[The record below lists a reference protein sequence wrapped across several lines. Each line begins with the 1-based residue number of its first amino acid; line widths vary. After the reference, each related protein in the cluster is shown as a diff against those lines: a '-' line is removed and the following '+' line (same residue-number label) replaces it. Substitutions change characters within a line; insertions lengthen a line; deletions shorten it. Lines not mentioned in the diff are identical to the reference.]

1 MTTQP
6 LDDTV
11 TILHSAASPA
21 RVLVADDHK
30 HVLEALR
37 LLLKTNRVAVRAV
50 SSPAAVL
57 TALRERAHE
66 PFDLLL
72 MDLNYARDTTSGEEG
87 IELLAR
93 VRAIDPDLPI
103 VVMTAWSSVP
113 LAVTTM
119 REGAADF
126 VEKPWDNARLL
137 STVRAQV
144 ARGRQRRRARR
155 LEADAA
161 EVQRRL
167 LGMAVPR
174 ADGYALGVAW
184 QFCDGLGGDAYEIA
198 PLTGGRLGVAIWD
211 VSGKGTPAALLVA
224 SVQATLESL
233 VSRGL
238 TPREVVA
245 ELGRVVAPR
254 LAPERFVSLVYAVLD
269 PAVGR
274 LTYANAGHPAP
285 VLLRADGGVKRMVR
299 GGPVLGVVPDADYE
313 EGVLALS
320 PGDRLVL
327 FTDGITEAAQAAD
340 RGGGEE
346 LGDERLVTAVRELRP
361 RPAHEAAPALIDVA
375 RRFAGHSLADDATVV
390 VADPA

>member
-1 MTTQP
+1 MAEQ
-6 LDDTV
+6 LLNDTV
-11 TILHSAASPA
+11 AVREEASPA

-37 LLLKTNRVAVRAV
+37 LLLKTHRMAVRAV

-57 TALRERAHE
+57 AALVEHPHE
-66 PFDLLL
+66 PYDLLL

-87 IELLAR
+87 VELVAR
-93 VRAIDPDLPI
+93 VRALDPDLPI

-113 LAVTTM
+113 LAVTIM
-119 REGAADF
+119 REGAGDF

-137 STVRAQV
+137 STMRVQV
-144 ARGRQRRRARR
+144 ARGRQRRRAHR
-155 LEADAA
+155 LEADAT

-167 LGMAVPR
+167 LGTAVPR
-174 ADGYALGVAW
+174 VEGYALGVAW
-184 QFCDGLGGDAYEIA
+184 RFSDGLGGDAYEIA
-198 PLTGGRLGVAIWD
+198 PLPGGRLGVAIWD
-211 VSGKGTPAALLVA
+211 VCGKGTPAALLVA

-233 VSRGL
+233 LSRGF

-269 PAVGR
+269 PPAGT

-327 FTDGITEAAQAAD
+327 FTDGITEAARAAD
-340 RGGGEE
+340 PGGGEE
-346 LGDERLVTAVRELRP
+346 LGDERVVTAVRELGP

-375 RRFAGHSLADDATVV
+375 RRFAGGSLTDDATVV
-390 VADPA
+390 VVDPA